1 MNREKRFDKLSI
13 PKYEKTPQ
21 GYLNISGI
29 VTRSGL
35 FDYPTGLELRSKEEV
50 ENKKSLDTIYA
61 IPVTYNHPPDLL
73 NDMTTFQYQ
82 KGIVASPAYTTT
94 DENTGE
100 TLVCIDNII
109 IQDPTLIYEIEQGL
123 TEFSLGY
130 DADIYKTDGE
140 YNGQKYSFE
149 QKNIVYN
156 HLALVSD
163 GRCGEICSITDKKQG
178 ENMTT
183 KMDCSDKKMDEEK
196 SPEEKPE
203 TEKKDEVSPGE
214 SEVSK
219 KMFEMLGMIIEK
231 LEKLGDKK
239 PEKTDESME
248 EEKDEDQFYD
258 KKMDSL
264 DSDLSRVKFVNQQRA
279 DSTFKTYNR
288 DEFIKNLLN
297 GGK

>member
-1 MNREKRFDKLSI
+1 
-13 PKYEKTPQ
+13 
-21 GYLNISGI
+21 
-29 VTRSGL
+29 
-35 FDYPTGLELRSKEEV
+35 
-50 ENKKSLDTIYA
+50 
-61 IPVTYNHPPDLL
+61 
-73 NDMTTFQYQ
+73 
-82 KGIVASPAYTTT
+82 
-94 DENTGE
+94 
-100 TLVCIDNII
+100 
-109 IQDPTLIYEIEQGL
+109 
-123 TEFSLGY
+123 
-130 DADIYKTDGE
+130 
-140 YNGQKYSFE
+140 
-149 QKNIVYN
+149 
-156 HLALVSD
+156 
-163 GRCGEICSITDKKQG
+163 
-178 ENMTT
+178 MTT

-239 PEKTDESME
+239 SEKTDESME